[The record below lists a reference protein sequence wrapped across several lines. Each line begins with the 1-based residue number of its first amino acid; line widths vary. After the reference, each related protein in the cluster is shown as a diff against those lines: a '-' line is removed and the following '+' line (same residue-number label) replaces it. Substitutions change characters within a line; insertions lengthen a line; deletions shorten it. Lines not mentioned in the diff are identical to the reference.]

1 MVVDLGWVDF
11 DRRHSSVRPPG
22 SSWAEGNLTESAGQ
36 LGKMVEHPNQSQLNI
51 GPRPQQSPCKA
62 VGKNVLDGLHI
73 RALLL
78 MGAGI
83 SARKLKG

>member
-1 MVVDLGWVDF
+1 
-11 DRRHSSVRPPG
+11 
-22 SSWAEGNLTESAGQ
+22 
-36 LGKMVEHPNQSQLNI
+36 MVEHPNQSQLNI
-51 GPRPQQSPCKA
+51 GPGPLQSPCKA